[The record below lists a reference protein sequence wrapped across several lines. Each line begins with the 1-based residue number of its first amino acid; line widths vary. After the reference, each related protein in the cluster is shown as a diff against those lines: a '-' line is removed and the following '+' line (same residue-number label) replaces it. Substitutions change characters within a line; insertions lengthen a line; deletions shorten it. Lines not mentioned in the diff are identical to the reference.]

1 MNLYMILYIFLTI
14 AIGLGVSNYLY
25 TSGRFLTTL
34 LFFVGAILIFVFYGM
49 RWFEGASALQ
59 KTVAWPPVVNQCP
72 DYLTYYTR
80 IRADGTRQ
88 KTCIDTLGVSK
99 KSDVLQP
106 WGNNTMGPSNPAN
119 DAFYFNLD
127 VKAAGDT
134 ERKTALCQAAI
145 QAGVTWEGITDGE
158 VCTFPGA
165 MGTATGGTDGPST
178 LPKCQP

>member
-59 KTVAWPPVVNQCP
+59 KTVSWPPIINQCP

-80 IRADGTRQ
+80 VATDGSRQ
-88 KTCIDTLGVSK
+88 RTCIDTLGVSK
-99 KSDVLQP
+99 KSGVLKP
-106 WGNNTMGPSNPAN
+106 WGNNKMGAENPVG
-119 DAFYFNLD
+119 DDFYFNLE
-127 VKAAGDT
+127 VKAAGDI

-165 MGTATGGTDGPST
+165 MGTATGGTDST
-178 LPKCQP
+178 ASLPKCAP